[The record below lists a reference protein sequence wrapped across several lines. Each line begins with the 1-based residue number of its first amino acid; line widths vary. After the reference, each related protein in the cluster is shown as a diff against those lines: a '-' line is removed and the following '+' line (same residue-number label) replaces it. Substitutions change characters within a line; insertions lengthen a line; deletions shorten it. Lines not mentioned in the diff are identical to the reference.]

1 MKLSASREAILK
13 ALQTVVGVVERRQTM
28 PILSNVLLSAEDGKL
43 RVTATD
49 LEVEMVAEAEVKVDS
64 SGEVTVPGRKL
75 HEICRALPDG
85 ATVEI
90 SLTGERLT
98 VKAGRSRFT
107 LSTLRAADFPT
118 VEEISAKQTLTLGR
132 KDFKRLIDK
141 THFSMAQQ
149 DVRYYLNGLL
159 LETDKMT
166 LRAVATD
173 GHRLALSDL
182 TLTSAAARD
191 EQLIVPRKGVLEL
204 NRLLDGE
211 GDVEIALGANHI
223 RVQVDGIRLTSKLI
237 DGRFPEYARVIPIQP
252 KHVVSANRDLLRH
265 ALQRTAILSNEKY
278 RGVRLELSPNN
289 VVLQANNPEQEEAV
303 ESIEVDYS
311 GDAMEIGFNVNYL
324 LDALAA
330 IDTEQVEFALTDAN
344 SSCLIREPG
353 GDNTKFVVMPMRL

>member
-1 MKLSASREAILK
+1 MKFSATREAILK
-13 ALQTVVGVVERRQTM
+13 PLQTVVGVVERRQTM
-28 PILSNVLLSAEDGKL
+28 PILSHVLLVADGGKL

-49 LEVEMVAEAEVKVDS
+49 LEVEMVAEAEVKVESAGD
-64 SGEVTVPGRKL
+64 VTVPGRKL
-75 HEICRALPDG
+75 HEICRAVPEGVTIEMALN
-85 ATVEI
+85 
-90 SLTGERLT
+90 GERLT

-118 VEEISAKQTLTLGR
+118 VEEIAAKQTLHLAR
-132 KDFKRLIDK
+132 KDLRKLIDK

-159 LETDKMT
+159 LETERKI

-173 GHRLALSDL
+173 GHRLALSEVNL
-182 TLTSAAARD
+182 GTAAARD
-191 EQLIVPRKGVLEL
+191 EQVIVPRKGVLEL
-204 NRLLDGE
+204 NRLLEGE
-211 GDVEIALGANHI
+211 GDVEVALGANHV
-223 RVQVDGIRLTSKLI
+223 RVQVEGIRLTSKLI
-237 DGRFPEYARVIPIQP
+237 DGRFPEYGRVIPAEP
-252 KHVVSANRDLLRH
+252 KNVISADRNLLRQ

-303 ESIEVDYS
+303 ETLEVAYS
-311 GDAMEIGFNVNYL
+311 GDSMEIGFNVNYL

-330 IDTEQVEFALTDAN
+330 VDSEQVEFGVTDAN

-353 GDNTKFVVMPMRL
+353 GDKTKFVVMPMRL